1 MRGWFWGDF
10 DLKLGETHY
19 LQESDCG
26 QQCGEDVDGVG
37 DVDQAGRRV
46 LKSWPGFQVWGVN
59 VHQQHPQNHLTIRS
73 IYIFVGTDF
82 NRDLCR
88 PTVKRERM
96 TPAHIEAQTHQGC
109 EARFSVG
116 SISGKRV
123 FRSLVRYCGVYAFSV
138 EGQQAYIVLSCSL
151 SYPANPI

>member
-1 MRGWFWGDF
+1 MFWWEIQITKNSNCVVGKSITYLCILLGVF
-10 DLKLGETHY
+10 FREARKLGKCGQDLKNTFILSIF
-19 LQESDCG
+19 LL
-26 QQCGEDVDGVG
+26 
-37 DVDQAGRRV
+37 A
-46 LKSWPGFQVWGVN
+46 
-59 VHQQHPQNHLTIRS
+59 QNQTL
-73 IYIFVGTDF
+73 
-82 NRDLCR
+82 LCR